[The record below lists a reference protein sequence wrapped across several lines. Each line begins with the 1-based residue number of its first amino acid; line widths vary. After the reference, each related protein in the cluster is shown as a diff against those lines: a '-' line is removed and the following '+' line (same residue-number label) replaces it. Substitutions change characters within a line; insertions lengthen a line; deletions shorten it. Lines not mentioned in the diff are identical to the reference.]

1 MVPISLAGMK
11 EFVLKVCV
19 YCSTLSVLCARQAIY
34 SCPASWTNTTGY
46 TNPSVAHMDQNDKQ
60 EEDEEGEKGEDK
72 EEEMEKKMKKQEKMK
87 KKSKDNSEK
96 KNKEKKK
103 LV

>member
-11 EFVLKVCV
+11 EFVLKVCM
-19 YCSTLSVLCARQAIY
+19 YCSMLLILYARQAMR
-34 SCPASWTNTTGY
+34 SCPARWTNTIDY

-87 KKSKDNSEK
+87 KKSKDKSEK
-96 KNKEKKK
+96 KNKEKKN
-103 LV
+103 